1 MKVLL
6 VALEA
11 AYEVGSMISEGDY
24 VLSSNEEIYVRWHY
38 PTSSYSYLSTLPS
51 QNFAHWV
58 INSYLFIWSPHGTTG
73 SIVVLGKITW
83 GKLGSMYIGEPYLG
97 RYYFYFQG
105 TVTEN
110 ISLEV
115 SV

>member
-1 MKVLL
+1 MGVLL

-38 PTSSYSYLSTLPS
+38 PTSSNSYASTPPS

-58 INSYLFIWSPHGTTG
+58 INGYLFI
-73 SIVVLGKITW
+73 
-83 GKLGSMYIGEPYLG
+83 
-97 RYYFYFQG
+97 
-105 TVTEN
+105 
-110 ISLEV
+110 
-115 SV
+115 